1 MTAAQF
7 LRRSIKLH
15 GNAAAG
21 KREKDTEQKSCNHL
35 ERRLGEDQPR
45 RNRSTSSRA
54 VESSY
59 CTGGLFMK

>member
-1 MTAAQF
+1 MAAQF
-7 LRRSIKLH
+7 LRPAIKLYSD
-15 GNAAAG
+15 AG
-21 KREKDTEQKSCNHL
+21 TGKPEKDTEQMSRNPL
-35 ERRLGEDQPR
+35 ERRRGEIQPR